1 MKEFYVDIGF
11 IAGFLILII
20 LLKAFFGTKW
30 ADRFLMVVLLS
41 MLLINHQQIRAFLSN
56 KFNL

>member
-1 MKEFYVDIGF
+1 MKEFYLDIGF

-30 ADRFLMVVLLS
+30 ADRFLIAVLLS
-41 MLLINHQQIRAFLSN
+41 MLLINHQKIRSFLTD
-56 KFNL
+56 KFR